1 MLKRRGSLTNSD
13 YIVNHNLDMKYEMF
27 LRWLQHVENN
37 ASSAVFLPID
47 ERMEDN
53 GFDDSVITS
62 DEDND
67 NDEFLDT
74 DADYPTISFADTES
88 VSGARAMSF
97 VSDCCESD
105 LNDGAG
111 KSTRDLVAVHPHAD
125 YDSSSSEFSA
135 VASSEK
141 SAKRKAKH
149 NKGRAP
155 PVPRLPVNDVDHE
168 ATEEHK
174 TEKKTL
180 RSFLP
185 NIFRSQSPA
194 MHAVPESL
202 SDTILETDI

>member
-1 MLKRRGSLTNSD
+1 
-13 YIVNHNLDMKYEMF
+13 MKYEMF

-37 ASSAVFLPID
+37 APSAVFHPID

-67 NDEFLDT
+67 NDEFVDT
-74 DADYPTISFADTES
+74 DADYPTISFADAES
-88 VSGARAMSF
+88 VSGAKAMSF

-105 LNDGAG
+105 VNDGAG
-111 KSTRDLVAVHPHAD
+111 ESGRALLAVQPHAD
-125 YDSSSSEFSA
+125 YDSSSSELSA
-135 VASSEK
+135 VASSER

-155 PVPRLPVNDVDHE
+155 PVPGLPANDVDQ

-185 NIFRSQSPA
+185 NIFRSQSP
-194 MHAVPESL
+194 MHGVPGSL
-202 SDTILETDI
+202 SDSKLETDI